1 MSIKNDCI
9 LYLRTFR
16 CTQLYIFPA
25 PPRNIK
31 MCWDKETVFIRRY
44 QVVWCGRGAVAASSG
59 PAAGWALYWA
69 TGNEIPYLS
78 SSEQQQAAVMVTA
91 VCCRFVTDHFYL
103 IKPVH
108 KREKWLRSG
117 GHLTVLQCRIK
128 IIVAQNFKMIEMAL
142 NVISV
147 GSSWRDASA
156 VHDNISARR
165 FSHVCFGIWF
175 SHPNTN
181 HSVYQAFKAL
191 PWSRL
196 ENRNH

>member
-1 MSIKNDCI
+1 M
-9 LYLRTFR
+9 
-16 CTQLYIFPA
+16 
-25 PPRNIK
+25 
-31 MCWDKETVFIRRY
+31 
-44 QVVWCGRGAVAASSG
+44 WCGRGAVAASSG

-78 SSEQQQAAVMVTA
+78 SSEQQQSAVMVTA

-147 GSSWRDASA
+147 GSS
-156 VHDNISARR
+156 
-165 FSHVCFGIWF
+165 
-175 SHPNTN
+175 
-181 HSVYQAFKAL
+181 
-191 PWSRL
+191 
-196 ENRNH
+196 

>member
-1 MSIKNDCI
+1 MIAFFIFVHFVALNCTFSPPRPATLKCAEIRKLYSLDVIKWCGVAVVRW
-9 LYLRTFR
+9 LLPLVPRR
-16 CTQLYIFPA
+16 AGLYIGQQEMKFLIWA
-25 PPRNIK
+25 P
-31 MCWDKETVFIRRY
+31 
-44 QVVWCGRGAVAASSG
+44 ASS
-59 PAAGWALYWA
+59 
-69 TGNEIPYLS
+69 S
-78 SSEQQQAAVMVTA
+78 RQQSAVMVTA

-128 IIVAQNFKMIEMAL
+128 MIVAQNFKMIEMAL

>member
-78 SSEQQQAAVMVTA
+78 SSEQQQSAVMVTA

-128 IIVAQNFKMIEMAL
+128 IIVAQNFKNIEMAL

>member
-128 IIVAQNFKMIEMAL
+128 IIVAQNFKNIEMAL